1 MVEDSL
7 YFGDDYH
14 EGLDDFMFSFGC
26 VSSETKLFYS
36 QEADGILGLGMS
48 EGLGVDVQEPIY
60 QAMKT

>member
-1 MVEDSL
+1 
-7 YFGDDYH
+7 
-14 EGLDDFMFSFGC
+14 MFSFGC